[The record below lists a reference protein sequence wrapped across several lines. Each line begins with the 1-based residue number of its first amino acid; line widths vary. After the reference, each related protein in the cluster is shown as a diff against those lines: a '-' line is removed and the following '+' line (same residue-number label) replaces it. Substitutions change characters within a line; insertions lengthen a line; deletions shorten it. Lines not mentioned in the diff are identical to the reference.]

1 MSRWTWWRTT
11 PTTGTT
17 QTTGRL
23 RTTRC
28 PLGAPMLQSYLD
40 GELDAPAAARVRTH
54 VAECHRCARELA
66 VYQRISEALAARA
79 TIDEAVLDRLRDF
92 AESLAERE
100 SRESQES
107 QEQPGTEGAP
117 QEPIP
122 GTETVPPEAM
132 PNEAIP
138 AETIPAE
145 AMPAEAM
152 PAEAMPA
159 EAMPAEAMP
168 AEAMPTETV
177 PGTAPGADRD
187 ADQGAV
193 HKAGG

>member
-1 MSRWTWWRTT
+1 MSRWTWWRTR
-11 PTTGTT
+11 TTGTT
-17 QTTGRL
+17 RTTGRL

-92 AESLAERE
+92 AETLAERE
-100 SRESQES
+100 SRE
-107 QEQPGTEGAP
+107 PGTEGAP

-132 PNEAIP
+132 PNEA
-138 AETIPAE
+138 
-145 AMPAEAM
+145 MPAEAM
-152 PAEAMPA
+152 E
-159 EAMPAEAMP
+159 
-168 AEAMPTETV
+168 TETV

>member
-1 MSRWTWWRTT
+1 MSRWTWWRTR
-11 PTTGTT
+11 TTGTT

-40 GELDAPAAARVRTH
+40 GELDAPAAARVRAH

-100 SRESQES
+100 SRE
-107 QEQPGTEGAP
+107 PGTEEAP

-132 PNEAIP
+132 PNETRP
-138 AETIPAE
+138 NETRQAETRQAE
-145 AMPAEAM
+145 SMPAEAM
-152 PAEAMPA
+152 E
-159 EAMPAEAMP
+159 
-168 AEAMPTETV
+168 TETV
-177 PGTAPGADRD
+177 PGTAPGTDLD

>member
-11 PTTGTT
+11 RTTGTT

-23 RTTRC
+23 LTTRC

-66 VYQRISEALAARA
+66 VYQRISEALAARG
-79 TIDEAVLDRLRDF
+79 TVDEAVLDRLRDF

-100 SRESQES
+100 SRE
-107 QEQPGTEGAP
+107 PGTEGAP

-132 PNEAIP
+132 PNEAMP
-138 AETIPAE
+138 TE
-145 AMPAEAM
+145 AMPSDAM
-152 PAEAMPA
+152 PNEVMPNGAMPSD
-159 EAMPAEAMP
+159 AMPDETMP
-168 AEAMPTETV
+168 TEAMPTETV

>member
-1 MSRWTWWRTT
+1 MSRWTWWRTAR
-11 PTTGTT
+11 TTRTR
-17 QTTGRL
+17 QPTGRL

-28 PLGAPMLQSYLD
+28 PLGAPLLQSYLD
-40 GELDAPAAARVRTH
+40 GELDAPAAARVRGH

-100 SRESQES
+100 KSLVERESRE
-107 QEQPGTEGAP
+107 PGAEAAP
-117 QEPIP
+117 PEPVP
-122 GTETVPPEAM
+122 GTETVPPEPVPTETM
-132 PNEAIP
+132 PTETMP
-138 AETIPAE
+138 GTAETIPA
-145 AMPAEAM
+145 
-152 PAEAMPA
+152 
-159 EAMPAEAMP
+159 
-168 AEAMPTETV
+168 ETV

>member
-1 MSRWTWWRTT
+1 
-11 PTTGTT
+11 
-17 QTTGRL
+17 
-23 RTTRC
+23 
-28 PLGAPMLQSYLD
+28 MLQSYLD
-40 GELDAPAAARVRTH
+40 GELDAPAAALVRTH

-92 AESLAERE
+92 AESLSERE
-100 SRESQES
+100 SRE
-107 QEQPGTEGAP
+107 PGTEGAP

-132 PNEAIP
+132 PNEAV
-138 AETIPAE
+138 TN
-145 AMPAEAM
+145 
-152 PAEAMPA
+152 
-159 EAMPAEAMP
+159 
-168 AEAMPTETV
+168 EAMPTETV

>member
-11 PTTGTT
+11 RTTGTT

-28 PLGAPMLQSYLD
+28 PLGAPLLQSYLD

-66 VYQRISEALAARA
+66 LYQRISEALAARA

-92 AESLAERE
+92 AETLAERE
-100 SRESQES
+100 SRE
-107 QEQPGTEGAP
+107 PGTEEAP

-132 PNEAIP
+132 PNETIPAEAIP
-138 AETIPAE
+138 TETIPAE
-145 AMPAEAM
+145 AIPT
-152 PAEAMPA
+152 
-159 EAMPAEAMP
+159 
-168 AEAMPTETV
+168 EAMPTETV
-177 PGTAPGADRD
+177 PGTAPGADRG

>member
-11 PTTGTT
+11 RTTGTT

-79 TIDEAVLDRLRDF
+79 TIDEAALDRLRDF
-92 AESLAERE
+92 AETLAERE
-100 SRESQES
+100 SRE
-107 QEQPGTEGAP
+107 PGTEGAP

-132 PNEAIP
+132 PNETMPAETMPSEVIP
-138 AETIPAE
+138 AET
-145 AMPAEAM
+145 
-152 PAEAMPA
+152 
-159 EAMPAEAMP
+159 
-168 AEAMPTETV
+168 MPTETV

>member
-1 MSRWTWWRTT
+1 
-11 PTTGTT
+11 
-17 QTTGRL
+17 
-23 RTTRC
+23 
-28 PLGAPMLQSYLD
+28 MLQSYLD

-100 SRESQES
+100 SRE
-107 QEQPGTEGAP
+107 PGAEGAP

-132 PNEAIP
+132 PNEA
-138 AETIPAE
+138 
-145 AMPAEAM
+145 MPAEAM
-152 PAEAMPA
+152 E
-159 EAMPAEAMP
+159 
-168 AEAMPTETV
+168 TETV

>member
-11 PTTGTT
+11 RTTGTTGTT

-40 GELDAPAAARVRTH
+40 GELDAPAAARVRAH

-100 SRESQES
+100 SRE
-107 QEQPGTEGAP
+107 PGTEGAP

-132 PNEAIP
+132 PNETRSAEARSNEARP
-138 AETIPAE
+138 AERMSAEARPAE
-145 AMPAEAM
+145 AME
-152 PAEAMPA
+152 
-159 EAMPAEAMP
+159 
-168 AEAMPTETV
+168 TETV
-177 PGTAPGADRD
+177 PGTAPGADLD

>member
-11 PTTGTT
+11 RTTGTT
-17 QTTGRL
+17 RNAGP
-23 RTTRC
+23 RTPRC

-40 GELDAPAAARVRTH
+40 GELDAPAAALVRTH

-66 VYQRISEALAARA
+66 VYQRISEALAAHA

-100 SRESQES
+100 SRE
-107 QEQPGTEGAP
+107 PGAEGAP

-132 PNEAIP
+132 PT
-138 AETIPAE
+138 ETIPAE
-145 AMPAEAM
+145 AMPNEAIPGTETI
-152 PAEAMPA
+152 PAEAM
-159 EAMPAEAMP
+159 E
-168 AEAMPTETV
+168 TETV

>member
-1 MSRWTWWRTT
+1 MSRWTWWRTR
-11 PTTGTT
+11 TTGTT
-17 QTTGRL
+17 RTAGRL

-100 SRESQES
+100 SRE
-107 QEQPGTEGAP
+107 PGAEGAP

-132 PNEAIP
+132 PNEA
-138 AETIPAE
+138 
-145 AMPAEAM
+145 MPAEAM
-152 PAEAMPA
+152 E
-159 EAMPAEAMP
+159 
-168 AEAMPTETV
+168 TETV

>member
-11 PTTGTT
+11 RTTGTT
-17 QTTGRL
+17 QTAGRL

-100 SRESQES
+100 SRE
-107 QEQPGTEGAP
+107 PGTEGAP

-122 GTETVPPEAM
+122 GTETVPPEAVPNETM
-132 PNEAIP
+132 PNH
-138 AETIPAE
+138 
-145 AMPAEAM
+145 
-152 PAEAMPA
+152 
-159 EAMPAEAMP
+159 AMP

-177 PGTAPGADRD
+177 PGTAPRADRD
-187 ADQGAV
+187 AEQGAV

>member
-11 PTTGTT
+11 RTTGTT

-23 RTTRC
+23 RTPRC

-100 SRESQES
+100 SRE
-107 QEQPGTEGAP
+107 PGSEGAP

-132 PNEAIP
+132 PNEAIQAEPIP
-138 AETIPAE
+138 AETV
-145 AMPAEAM
+145 
-152 PAEAMPA
+152 
-159 EAMPAEAMP
+159 P

>member
-1 MSRWTWWRTT
+1 
-11 PTTGTT
+11 
-17 QTTGRL
+17 
-23 RTTRC
+23 
-28 PLGAPMLQSYLD
+28 MLQSYLD
-40 GELDAPAAARVRTH
+40 GELDAPAAARVRAH

-100 SRESQES
+100 SRE
-107 QEQPGTEGAP
+107 PGTEEAP

-132 PNEAIP
+132 PNETRPNEAR
-138 AETIPAE
+138 PAE
-145 AMPAEAM
+145 AME
-152 PAEAMPA
+152 
-159 EAMPAEAMP
+159 
-168 AEAMPTETV
+168 TETV
-177 PGTAPGADRD
+177 PGTAPGADLD

>member
-1 MSRWTWWRTT
+1 MSRWTWWRTAR
-11 PTTGTT
+11 TTRTR
-17 QTTGRL
+17 QPTGRL

-28 PLGAPMLQSYLD
+28 PLGAPLLQSYLD
-40 GELDAPAAARVRTH
+40 GELDAPAAARVRGH

-100 SRESQES
+100 QSLVERESRE
-107 QEQPGTEGAP
+107 PGAEAASP
-117 QEPIP
+117 EPIP
-122 GTETVPPEAM
+122 GTETVPPEPVPTETM
-132 PNEAIP
+132 PTETIP
-138 AETIPAE
+138 GTAETIPAE
-145 AMPAEAM
+145 
-152 PAEAMPA
+152 
-159 EAMPAEAMP
+159 
-168 AEAMPTETV
+168 TV
-177 PGTAPGADRD
+177 PGTVPGADRD

>member
-1 MSRWTWWRTT
+1 MSRWTWWRTAR
-11 PTTGTT
+11 TTRTR
-17 QTTGRL
+17 QPTGRL

-28 PLGAPMLQSYLD
+28 PLGAPLLQSYLD
-40 GELDAPAAARVRTH
+40 GELDAPAAARVRGH

-100 SRESQES
+100 KSLMERECRE
-107 QEQPGTEGAP
+107 PGAEAAP
-117 QEPIP
+117 PEPVP
-122 GTETVPPEAM
+122 GTETVPPEPVPTETM
-132 PNEAIP
+132 PTETIP
-138 AETIPAE
+138 GTAETIPA
-145 AMPAEAM
+145 
-152 PAEAMPA
+152 
-159 EAMPAEAMP
+159 
-168 AEAMPTETV
+168 ETV

>member
-1 MSRWTWWRTT
+1 MSRWTWWRTAR
-11 PTTGTT
+11 TTRTR
-17 QTTGRL
+17 QPTGRL

-28 PLGAPMLQSYLD
+28 PLGAPLLQSYLD
-40 GELDAPAAARVRTH
+40 GELDAPAAARVRGH

-100 SRESQES
+100 KSLVERESRE
-107 QEQPGTEGAP
+107 PGAEAAP
-117 QEPIP
+117 PEPVP
-122 GTETVPPEAM
+122 GTETVPPE
-132 PNEAIP
+132 PVPTETVPTETIP
-138 AETIPAE
+138 GTAETIPA
-145 AMPAEAM
+145 
-152 PAEAMPA
+152 
-159 EAMPAEAMP
+159 
-168 AEAMPTETV
+168 ETV
-177 PGTAPGADRD
+177 PGTAPGADRE